1 VKNRNLRITQ
11 ELPPPP
17 FFNLRRGENPMD
29 RSSLFGRLFFEIN
42 SMTNFGLFTRDEE
55 DYEEDEDEDFE
66 DGSNLFDNYTLPR
79 FRVTQPRTTPTPR
92 ISPNSQGAS
101 IENPIIFDAP
111 SVNSVRPTN
120 VQNDGVV
127 HIIDEDDDDDV
138 LEVAPDGTI
147 VIN

>member
-1 VKNRNLRITQ
+1 VKNRNLRVTQ

-29 RSSLFGRLFFEIN
+29 HSSLFGRLFFEIN
-42 SMTNFGLFTRDEE
+42 SMTNFGLFTRDE

-66 DGSNLFDNYTLPR
+66 DGSNLFDNYILPR
-79 FRVTQPRTTPTPR
+79 FRVTQPRTPR

-120 VQNDGVV
+120 VQSDDVV
-127 HIIDEDDDDDV
+127 HVIDEDDDDDV
-138 LEVAPDGTI
+138 LEVTPDGTI